1 MGCDVIYCQNHHEV
15 EEGFLN
21 NRVVLTGI
29 GIVSPL
35 GLDVPSTWQG
45 LVSGKSGV
53 DYITLFDA
61 ESLDTKIAA
70 EVKNFD
76 PAQYLDRK
84 EVRHMERFVQFAA
97 VTAMQAVEQ
106 ARLNINASNAEE
118 IGVIIGAGFGGLDIL
133 LEQFKVMEEKGPGRI
148 SPFLI
153 PMMIADMAPG
163 QVAISLGAKGPNFC
177 TTSSCAS
184 GADAIGVSF
193 ETIRRGDAQAM
204 IAGGTEAQIIPITI
218 AGFNAARA
226 LSTRNDEPQ
235 KASRPFDAERDGF
248 VIGEGSAI
256 LILESLPFAIKRGA
270 PILAEIVGYGATG
283 DAYHITQPA
292 EGGEGGVR
300 AMRMAL
306 RKAGLEPGEIDYI
319 NAHGTSTPLNDK
331 HETMAIKTTFGNNA
345 YRIPVSSTKSMIGH
359 LLGAAGAIEAAIC
372 VLAIEHGII
381 PPTINLTNPDPECDL
396 DYVPNVARQAKVD
409 TALTNSFGFGG
420 HNSTLI
426 FRRYTET

>member
-1 MGCDVIYCQNHHEV
+1 M
-15 EEGFLN
+15 N
-21 NRVVLTGI
+21 NRVVVTGI
-29 GIVSPL
+29 GMVSPL

-53 DYITLFDA
+53 AHITLFDPEA
-61 ESLDTKIAA
+61 FDTKIAA

-84 EVRHMERFVQFAA
+84 EMRRMERFVQFAVVA
-97 VTAMQAVEQ
+97 ALQAVEQ
-106 ARLNINASNAEE
+106 AQLNIDASNADE
-118 IGVIIGAGFGGLDIL
+118 IGVIIGAGFGGLNIL
-133 LEQFKVMEEKGPGRI
+133 LEQHKVLEEKGPSRI
-148 SPFLI
+148 SPLLI

-163 QVAISLGAKGPNFC
+163 QVSILLGAKGPNFC

-184 GADAIGVSF
+184 GTDAIGVSF

-204 IAGGTEAQIIPITI
+204 ITGGTEAQIIPMTV

-226 LSTRNDEPQ
+226 ISTRNDEPQ

-248 VIGEGSAI
+248 VVGEGSAI
-256 LILESLPFAIKRGA
+256 LILESLPFATKRGA
-270 PILAEIVGYGATG
+270 PILAEIVSYGATG

-306 RKAGLEPGEIDYI
+306 KKAGLEPAEIDYI
-319 NAHGTSTPLNDK
+319 NAHGTSTQLNDK
-331 HETMAIKTTFGNNA
+331 NETMALKSTFGSEA
-345 YRIPVSSTKSMIGH
+345 YRIPVSSTKSMLGH
-359 LLGAAGAIEAAIC
+359 LLGAAGAIETAIC

-381 PPTINLTNPDPECDL
+381 PPTINLTHPDPECDL
-396 DYVPNVARQAKVD
+396 DYVPNEARQAKIDKV
-409 TALTNSFGFGG
+409 LTNSFGFGG

-426 FRRYTET
+426 LRRYTET

>member
-1 MGCDVIYCQNHHEV
+1 LG
-15 EEGFLN
+15 
-21 NRVVLTGI
+21 NRVVVTGI
-29 GIVSPL
+29 GIISPL
-35 GLDVPSTWQG
+35 GLEVPSTWEG
-45 LVSGKSGV
+45 LISGRSGV
-53 DYITLFDA
+53 DYITQFDA
-61 ESLDTKIAA
+61 ESFDTKFAA

-84 EVRHMERFVQFAA
+84 GVRRMERFVQFAA
-97 VTAMQAVEQ
+97 VAALQAVEQ
-106 ARLNINASNAEE
+106 AHLTIDATNADE

-133 LEQFKVMEEKGPGRI
+133 LDQFRVLNEKGPDRV
-148 SPFLI
+148 SPLLI

-163 QVAISLGAKGPNFC
+163 QVAILLGAKGPNFC
-177 TTSSCAS
+177 ITSSCAS
-184 GADAIGVSF
+184 GADAIGVSL
-193 ETIRRGDAQAM
+193 EMIRRGDAQAM
-204 IAGGTEAQIIPITI
+204 ITGGTEAQIIPITI
-218 AGFNAARA
+218 AGFGAARA
-226 LSTRNDEPQ
+226 ISTRNDEPQ

-256 LILESLPFAIKRGA
+256 LILEDLSFATKRGA
-270 PILAEIVGYGATG
+270 PILAEIVSYGATA

-300 AMRMAL
+300 AMRIAL
-306 RKAGLEPGEIDYI
+306 KKAGLEPGEIDYI

-331 HETMAIKTTFGNNA
+331 HETMALKTTFGNDA
-345 YRIPVSSTKSMIGH
+345 YRIPVSSSKSMVGH

-372 VLAIEHGII
+372 VLVIEHGII
-381 PPTINLTNPDPECDL
+381 PPTINLTHPDPECDL

-409 TALTNSFGFGG
+409 KALTNSFGFGG

>member
-1 MGCDVIYCQNHHEV
+1 M
-15 EEGFLN
+15 N
-21 NRVVLTGI
+21 NRVVVTGI
-29 GIVSPL
+29 GMVSPL

-53 DYITLFDA
+53 DHITLFDA
-61 ESLDTKIAA
+61 EAFDTKIAA

-84 EVRHMERFVQFAA
+84 EMRRMERFVQFAVVA
-97 VTAMQAVEQ
+97 ALQAVEQ
-106 ARLNINASNAEE
+106 AQLNIDASNADE

-133 LEQFKVMEEKGPGRI
+133 LEQHKVLTEKGPSRI
-148 SPFLI
+148 SPLLI

-163 QVAISLGAKGPNFC
+163 QVSILLGAKGPNFC

-184 GADAIGVSF
+184 GADAIGISL
-193 ETIRRGDAQAM
+193 EMIRRGDAQAM
-204 IAGGTEAQIIPITI
+204 ITGGTEAQIIPMTI

-226 LSTRNDEPQ
+226 ISTRNDEPQ

-248 VIGEGSAI
+248 VVGEGSAI
-256 LILESLPFAIKRGA
+256 LILESLTFATKRGA
-270 PILAEIVGYGATG
+270 PILAEIASYGAAG

-306 RKAGLEPGEIDYI
+306 KKAGLEPAEIDYI

-331 HETMAIKTTFGNNA
+331 NETMALKSTFGSEA
-345 YRIPVSSTKSMIGH
+345 YRIPVSSTKSMLGH

-381 PPTINLTNPDPECDL
+381 PPTINLTHPDPDCDL
-396 DYVPNVARQAKVD
+396 DYVPNEARQAKIDRV
-409 TALTNSFGFGG
+409 LTNSLGFGG
-420 HNSTLI
+420 HNSALI
-426 FRRYTET
+426 FCRYTET

>member
-1 MGCDVIYCQNHHEV
+1 MG
-15 EEGFLN
+15 
-21 NRVVLTGI
+21 NRVVVTGI
-29 GIVSPL
+29 GIISPL
-35 GLDVPSTWQG
+35 GLEVPSTWEG
-45 LVSGKSGV
+45 LISGRSGV
-53 DYITLFDA
+53 DYITQFDA
-61 ESLDTKIAA
+61 ESFDTKFAA

-84 EVRHMERFVQFAA
+84 GVRRMERFVQFAA
-97 VTAMQAVEQ
+97 VAALQAVEQ
-106 ARLNINASNAEE
+106 AHLTIDATNADE

-133 LEQFKVMEEKGPGRI
+133 LDQFRVLNEKGPDRV
-148 SPFLI
+148 SPLLI

-163 QVAISLGAKGPNFC
+163 QVAILLGAKGPNFC
-177 TTSSCAS
+177 ITSSCAS
-184 GADAIGVSF
+184 GADAIGVSL
-193 ETIRRGDAQAM
+193 EMIRRGDAQAM
-204 IAGGTEAQIIPITI
+204 ITGGTEAQIIPITI
-218 AGFNAARA
+218 AGFGAARA
-226 LSTRNDEPQ
+226 ISTRNDEPQ

-256 LILESLPFAIKRGA
+256 LILEDLSFATKRGA
-270 PILAEIVGYGATG
+270 PILAEIVSYGATA

-300 AMRMAL
+300 AMRIAL
-306 RKAGLEPGEIDYI
+306 KKAGLEPGEIDYI

-331 HETMAIKTTFGNNA
+331 HETMALKTTFGNDA
-345 YRIPVSSTKSMIGH
+345 YRIPVSSSKSMVGH

-372 VLAIEHGII
+372 VLVIEHGII
-381 PPTINLTNPDPECDL
+381 PPTINLTHPDPECDL

-409 TALTNSFGFGG
+409 KALTNSFGFGG